1 MTFIDRGAV
10 TTAIC
15 HGDRALDMID
25 ADGWN
30 VIDTVDA
37 ETKHGRLLLAL
48 TAEAPAAAFQ
58 QNGDITVVAAYP
70 GPKAE
75 AGNDPAWDLIE
86 RFTGQ
91 FSKKMPLAM
100 IVEKAYLA
108 GREDADRE
116 SPPRES
122 NGEKERFA
130 GSDAVPSGR
139 NGRRGAPRPD
149 SRTHA
154 RFIARFKQKEK
165 DDS

>member
-75 AGNDPAWDLIE
+75 AGNDPAWDRI
-86 RFTGQ
+86 
-91 FSKKMPLAM
+91 
-100 IVEKAYLA
+100 
-108 GREDADRE
+108 
-116 SPPRES
+116 
-122 NGEKERFA
+122 ERFA